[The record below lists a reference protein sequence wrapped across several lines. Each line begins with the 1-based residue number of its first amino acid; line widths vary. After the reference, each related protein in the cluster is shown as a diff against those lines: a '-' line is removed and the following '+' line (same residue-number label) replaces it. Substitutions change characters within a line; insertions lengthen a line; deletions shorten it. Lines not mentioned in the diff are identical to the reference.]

1 MRRILFAA
9 LPFALVAMAQDD
21 KPAAASAEKV
31 TTPEKVN
38 TPEKIY
44 TVETGTKV
52 PLSLLNSVS
61 TKNSAEGDRIY
72 LETIFPILANGRIVI
87 PPGSHVTGTVTSV
100 KRAGRVKGRAELF
113 VRFDSLILPNGVVRD
128 FRSRIGT
135 LDGRATEEL
144 DRKEGKIKGEGN
156 KSGDLVNVG
165 IAASTGTGIGALG
178 GAAAGRPGM
187 GAAIGAGAGAAA
199 ALVGVLVTRGPDA
212 TLAKGT
218 TLDMVLDRPL
228 TFDEAEVDFMGARSF
243 RAGGD
248 GGGPLPSRRG
258 SVVPGGQMPGR
269 VGFPRVP

>member
-9 LPFALVAMAQDD
+9 LSFALVAMAQDD
-21 KPAAASAEKV
+21 KPAASPAEKV
-31 TTPEKVN
+31 K

-144 DRKEGKIKGEGN
+144 DRKEGKIKSEGN
-156 KSGDLVNVG
+156 KSGDLQNVG
-165 IAASTGTGIGALG
+165 VAASAGTGIGALG

-218 TLDMVLDRPL
+218 TLDMLLDRPL
-228 TFDEAEVDFMGARSF
+228 NFEEGEVDFAGARSF

>member
-1 MRRILFAA
+1 MRRILFAV
-9 LPFALVAMAQDD
+9 LPFALVVAMAQDD
-21 KPAAASAEKV
+21 KPAAAPAAAA
-31 TTPEKVN
+31 PA
-38 TPEKIY
+38 EKIY
-44 TVETGTKV
+44 TIETGTKV

-156 KSGDLVNVG
+156 KGGDLVNVG

-178 GAAAGRPGM
+178 GAATAGRPGM

-218 TLDMVLDRPL
+218 TLDMVLDRQL
-228 TFDEAEVDFMGARSF
+228 NFEEGEVDFTGARIV

-258 SVVPGGQMPGR
+258 GAVPVGPLPGR

>member
-1 MRRILFAA
+1 MRLVVSAL
-9 LPFALVAMAQDD
+9 LPFVLVVLAQEERQ
-21 KPAAASAEKV
+21 PAAA
-31 TTPEKVN
+31 TPEAKAYV
-38 TPEKIY
+38 
-44 TVETGTKV
+44 VETGTKV

-72 LETIFPILANGRIVI
+72 LETIFPILASGKIVI

-144 DRKEGKIKGEGN
+144 DRKEGKIKSEGN
-156 KSGDLVNVG
+156 KSGDLQNVG

-178 GAAAGRPGM
+178 GAAAGRAGM
-187 GAAIGAGAGAAA
+187 GAGIGAAAGATA

-218 TLDMVLDRPL
+218 TLDMILDRPL
-228 TFDEAEVDFMGARSF
+228 TFDDAEVDFSGSRTV
-243 RAGGD
+243 RTGGD

-258 SVVPGGQMPGR
+258 GVISPGR

>member
-1 MRRILFAA
+1 MRRCLAFA
-9 LPFALVAMAQDD
+9 FAVTAATAFGQEQ
-21 KPAAASAEKV
+21 AAAPEPSKTEPAKIEKS
-31 TTPEKVN
+31 
-38 TPEKIY
+38 Y

-52 PLSLLNSVS
+52 PMSLLNSVS

-72 LETIFPILANGRIVI
+72 LETIFPILADGKIVI

-144 DRKEGKIKGEGN
+144 DRKEGKIKSEGN
-156 KSGDLVNVG
+156 KGGDLQNIGV
-165 IAASTGTGIGALG
+165 AASAGTGIGALG
-178 GAAAGRPGM
+178 GAAAGRTGM
-187 GAAIGAGAGAAA
+187 GAGIGAGAGAAA

-218 TLDMVLDRPL
+218 TLDMVLDRNL
-228 TFDEAEVDFMGARSF
+228 IFTDTEIDFSNAPRTARSS
-243 RAGGD
+243 GD
-248 GGGPLPSRRG
+248 GSGPLPSRRG
-258 SVVPGGQMPGR
+258 GATTTIPGR
-269 VGFPRVP
+269 VGGFPRVP

>member
-1 MRRILFAA
+1 MRRILFAF
-9 LPFALVAMAQDD
+9 LPFLTAFAQD
-21 KPAAASAEKV
+21 PAPASPAPPAK
-31 TTPEKVN
+31 T
-38 TPEKIY
+38 Y
-44 TVETGTKV
+44 TIETGTKI

-61 TKNSAEGDRIY
+61 TKASAEGDRIY

-135 LDGRATEEL
+135 LDGRANEEL
-144 DRKEGKIKGEGN
+144 DRKEGKIRSEGN
-156 KSGDLVNVG
+156 KGGDLQNIGV
-165 IAASTGTGIGALG
+165 AASAGTGIGALG

-187 GAAIGAGAGAAA
+187 GAAIGAGAGATA
-199 ALVGVLVTRGPDA
+199 ALIGVLVSRGPDA

-228 TFDEAEVDFMGARSF
+228 EFDDQDVDFTGARNF
-243 RAGGD
+243 RSGGD
-248 GGGPLPSRRG
+248 AGGPLPSRRG
-258 SVVPGGQMPGR
+258 GVMQGGPLPGR